1 MDDFREL
8 LLAAQKE
15 QKGVQV
21 HVNGQSIPL
30 LVTGVGLEFVEGK
43 SREFSK
49 ILIRLDRIDAV
60 ARS

>member
-1 MDDFREL
+1 MEDFREL

-21 HVNGQSIPL
+21 HVQGQAIPM
-30 LVTGVGLEFVEGK
+30 LVTGVGLEFLEGK

-49 ILIRLDRIDAV
+49 ILVRMDKISAIAK
-60 ARS
+60 S

>member
-21 HVNGQSIPL
+21 HVNGQSIAL
-30 LVTGVGLEFVEGK
+30 LVTAVGLEYLEGK
-43 SREFSK
+43 SREFSR
-49 ILIRLDRIDAV
+49 ILVRLDRIDAV